1 MRNFSGASL
10 LAVVLLRAVSAWG
23 AEREEVLGVGA
34 RQSALKVI
42 DEKCLVCHN
51 RQRID
56 EAVREQKEMEKV
68 VRRMEQ
74 KGVTLTD
81 KDRQVI
87 NHFWNKNPF
96 KGEPQ
101 GK

>member
-1 MRNFSGASL
+1 MRTAPEAL
-10 LAVVLLRAVSAWG
+10 LLVVGLLGVASAWG

-56 EAVREQKEMEKV
+56 AAMHEQKDMEKV
-68 VRRMEQ
+68 VRQMEQ
-74 KGVTLTD
+74 KGVPLTD
-81 KDRQVI
+81 KDRQVL

-96 KGEPQ
+96 KGDA

>member
-1 MRNFSGASL
+1 MRKLPEALL
-10 LAVVLLRAVSAWG
+10 LAVGLLGAASAWG

-56 EAVREQKEMEKV
+56 AAAREQKDMEKI
-68 VRRMEQ
+68 VRQMEQ

-81 KDRQVI
+81 KDRQVL
-87 NHFWNKNPF
+87 NHFWNKTPF
-96 KGEPQ
+96 KGDA